1 VCIDRT
7 DIEKRDYQRGLKH
20 DARWSFLGKNVAEDA
35 AHVRL
40 TPQFS
45 GGTLTFV
52 TWHFIPHRPLQLLV
66 RRLAHHAS
74 RRL

>member
-1 VCIDRT
+1 MADIDRT

-20 DARWSFLGKNVAEDA
+20 QARWSFLGKNVAEDA

-45 GGTLTFV
+45 GGALT
-52 TWHFIPHRPLQLLV
+52 
-66 RRLAHHAS
+66 
-74 RRL
+74 

>member
-1 VCIDRT
+1 VADIDRT

-20 DARWSFLGKNVAEDA
+20 QARWSFLGKNVAEDA

-45 GGTLTFV
+45 GSALTYV
-52 TWHFIPHRPLQLLV
+52 PWHFISDRPLQLLV
-66 RRLAHHAS
+66 RRLLA
-74 RRL
+74 RQVF